1 MTFTQET
8 LKCYVLTYVSIE
20 ESYVEQM
27 MRDLKKRG
35 VNIATETLSNV
46 RDELAADGMISI
58 RRDARNDASCLLCS
72 ITPAGKRY
80 LKAFLNR

>member
-27 MRDLKKRG
+27 WRDLKKRG

-46 RDELAADGMISI
+46 RDELAAEGMISI